1 MNVRGYESGAQNL
14 QSLLDRILW
23 SINGRNINHFLNK
36 IPYHTLDTLKEQ
48 EVQSYVQWIVDK
60 TIHNS
65 ITEVQGLF
73 LCVVSG
79 YISAFQHIQ
88 LPQSE
93 ETKRAF
99 DMLLNCL
106 TECEK
111 YAYFHLAHKF
121 DRSLQQISR
130 VLVMNCSC
138 PGWLAFAAHFYSFF
152 EMKILSDEKVPSM
165 NYSECQYHYFL
176 GLLLPKIEKVNSKN
190 EFTLRR
196 FLKLVFQ
203 YAPDGVLLFEL
214 CEDNR
219 MKKFFRKAEER
230 QKFFT
235 DCYLDRLKSEDYANV
250 GEILKKLLVIPASF
264 RSLKWARIYEYLLE
278 FSKSDMTP
286 TNEDFTAFIEL
297 SLSTFLPKE
306 MMYNILKF
314 LSESASSSHQDIVL
328 QFLRD
333 SRFDKNWK
341 SILFK
346 DKIEIGKSWLTARL
360 QITQRNS
367 DESKVRTAYH
377 VLQEFTSCRRPDY
390 KYQEELLNF
399 VREWLFKNV
408 EHDSILAELGK
419 INNNDIP
426 QNFHDSFFNLAK
438 DVLGKNLKL
447 VNKDEILS
455 QFLKSRYSILN

>member
-1 MNVRGYESGAQNL
+1 MNVREYESGAQNL
-14 QSLLDRILW
+14 HSLLDGILW
-23 SINGRNINHFLNK
+23 LINRGNINRFLYN
-36 IPYHTLDTLKEQ
+36 IPYHQLDTLKEL
-48 EVQSYVQWIVDK
+48 EVQSYVQWIVHK
-60 TIHNS
+60 TIHS
-65 ITEVQGLF
+65 PITEVQGLF

-79 YISAFQHIQ
+79 YIPAFQHIQ
-88 LPQSE
+88 LPQSVE
-93 ETKRAF
+93 IKRAF

-111 YAYFHLAHKF
+111 YAYFNLAPEF
-121 DRSLQQISR
+121 VRTLQQISR
-130 VLVMNCSC
+130 VLVMNSSY
-138 PGWLAFAAHFYSFF
+138 PGWLTFAAHFYRFF

-165 NYSECQYHYFL
+165 NYSERQYYYFL
-176 GLLLPKIEKVNSKN
+176 GLLLPKIEKVNAKN
-190 EFTLRR
+190 ELTLRQ

-203 YAPDGVLLFEL
+203 YAPDRVRLFEL

-235 DCYLDRLKSEDYANV
+235 DCYLDRLKSEDYTV
-250 GEILKKLLVIPASF
+250 GEILKKLLVIPESF

-286 TNEDFTAFIEL
+286 TNEDVTAFIVL

-306 MMYNILKF
+306 MMCNILKF

-328 QFLRD
+328 QFLQD

-346 DKIEIGKSWLTARL
+346 DKIEIGKSWLTAKL
-360 QITQRNS
+360 QITQRDS

-390 KYQEELLNF
+390 KYQQELLNF

-408 EHDSILAELGK
+408 DHDSIIAELGK